1 MTPTQVA
8 TQETAGI
15 GDVVIALID
24 AALSRWADRKVFSHD
39 EAAALLR
46 DVQLGVHDTGLEA
59 AVTSI
64 VNDALASYQG
74 DQLVDRWRVL
84 DPLLDLRLA
93 LQVHTVALDG
103 ARRAAG

>member
-1 MTPTQVA
+1 MTP

-24 AALSRWADRKVFSHD
+24 AALSRWADRKVFRYD

-46 DVQLGVHDTGLEA
+46 DVQLGVHGTTLEA
-59 AVTSI
+59 TVTSI

-74 DQLVDRWRVL
+74 DQLLDRGRVL
-84 DPLLDLRLA
+84 DPLLDLRLT
-93 LQVHTVALDG
+93 LQTQTPAPRG
-103 ARRAAG
+103 AHGAAR